1 MLFKRTLAATAIVL
15 GTAFAANAA
24 DVPPVVVAPPPA
36 PPAAPA
42 PMAPAADW
50 TGAYFGG
57 WGAATFSGFGTFF
70 SAGAVGGYDVQ
81 FGRVVVGANFRGS
94 WTFGNPC
101 CNIPLAAEAGARIGF
116 LLGDRIL
123 VYGNGALG
131 FSWLTG
137 PYRTFGGGVE
147 FAASDS
153 LHLFAEVRRTQTG
166 APTTTSVVLGVTL
179 R

>member
-24 DVPPVVVAPPPA
+24 DVPPIVVAPPPA

-50 TGAYFGG
+50 TGAYFGV
-57 WGAATFSGFGTFF
+57 WGAGTFF
-70 SAGAVGGYDVQ
+70 GGPPVWFNVGTLGGYDIQ
-81 FGRVVVGANFRGS
+81 FGRVVAGVNFRGGI
-94 WTFGNPC
+94 TLGPGAINV
-101 CNIPLAAEAGARIGF
+101 EAGARIGF

-123 VYGNGALG
+123 AYGNGAFGALL
-131 FSWLTG
+131 FDG
-137 PYRTFGGGVE
+137 PYYSFGGGVE
-147 FAASDS
+147 FAANET
-153 LHLFAEVRRTQTG
+153 LHIFAEVRR
-166 APTTTSVVLGVTL
+166 SVLACCGPNISVHAGVTL